1 MYTIDTGNK
10 VAMHSNFSTIA
21 HIVFRFLCIKKMKLP
36 PSGQLKLIRHVY
48 LIPDIIAIKF
58 PNNNG
63 TIQSKLL
70 GYILNPF

>member
-1 MYTIDTGNK
+1 
-10 VAMHSNFSTIA
+10 MH
-21 HIVFRFLCIKKMKLP
+21 KKMKLP

>member
-1 MYTIDTGNK
+1 MYSIDTGNK
-10 VAMHSNFSTIA
+10 VAMHSNFFYHCSYCLQVLM
-21 HIVFRFLCIKKMKLP
+21 HKKMKLP